1 MDPSVKNR
9 FCPEKALYHWQVP
22 MKHRKRREQM
32 DWWRHGTGRQSWL
45 GEGNRKTRGRFW
57 AIRSEMQGIY
67 LMNTYYVHIME
78 LGTRDKQNAWSL
90 PSRSCRSRGLRGSHR
105 MGYSQTVLEKRLL
118 KDPIMKDLEPQNEN
132 LSFDLE
138 GKRKPFLELKV
149 TCISSISTFKNLLYF
164 SKGQIEHDIWYA
176 PLLNSRGT

>member
-1 MDPSVKNR
+1 
-9 FCPEKALYHWQVP
+9 
-22 MKHRKRREQM
+22 
-32 DWWRHGTGRQSWL
+32 
-45 GEGNRKTRGRFW
+45 
-57 AIRSEMQGIY
+57 
-67 LMNTYYVHIME
+67 MNTYYVHIME

-105 MGYSQTVLEKRLL
+105 MGYSQTVLEKRLF

-149 TCISSISTFKNLLYF
+149 TCISSIPTFKNLLYF
-164 SKGQIEHDIWYA
+164 SKGQIEHDI
-176 PLLNSRGT
+176 